1 MMLIRA
7 EYEKR
12 DELKYISHLELMN
25 TFRRTFRRA
34 KLPVKYSQGY
44 NPHIIFSMSQPLPV
58 GMVGYSEYFDLE
70 LKEKLSF
77 NLLKNE
83 INKFLPEGL
92 KVFEIVEISDDDK
105 SLQAIVN
112 TARYEYEMSLKN
124 DNINP
129 EEIISNFLNEE
140 EIEITR
146 YRRKKDDRM
155 IDLAPMIY
163 DGEVIKENVWELTI
177 STGSSGN
184 VRPQEVIRALKL
196 KTDGRVQEIPLVHI
210 KRLGLYVRRDGKL
223 FKPIHK
229 KVLKKE
235 VSED

>member
-1 MMLIRA
+1 MLIRA

-34 KLPVKYSQGY
+34 KLPVKYTQGY

-58 GMVGYSEYFDLE
+58 GMIGYSEYFDLE
-70 LKEKLSF
+70 LKEKISF

-83 INKFLPEGL
+83 INKFLPEGI

-112 TARYEYEMSLKN
+112 TARYEYEMSLEN
-124 DNINP
+124 DDINA
-129 EEIISNFLNEE
+129 EKIISEFLDKDEM
-140 EIEITR
+140 EITR
-146 YRRKKDDRM
+146 YRRKKDDRL

-163 DGEVIKENVWELTI
+163 NGKVVKDNIWEFTI

-184 VRPQEVIRALKL
+184 VRPQEVVRALKL
-196 KTDGRVQEIPLVHI
+196 ETDGKVRDIPLVNI
-210 KRLGLYVRRDGKL
+210 KRLGLYVRKEGKL

-229 KVLKKE
+229 EVLKKE
-235 VSED
+235 VIED

>member
-1 MMLIRA
+1 MLIRA
-7 EYEKR
+7 EYEKK

-25 TFRRTFRRA
+25 TFRRSFRRA

-92 KVFEIVEISDDDK
+92 KISEIIEISDKEK

-112 TARYEYEMSLKN
+112 TARYEYEMSFH
-124 DNINP
+124 NINSKK
-129 EEIISNFLNEE
+129 IMSDFLNEE
-140 EIEITR
+140 VIEITR
-146 YRRKKDDRM
+146 YRRKKEDRM
-155 IDLAPMIY
+155 IDLAPMIH
-163 DGEVIKENVWELTI
+163 DGEIIDDNIWEFTI

-196 KTDGRVQEIPLVHI
+196 KTGGKVKKIPLVNI
-210 KRLGLYVRRDGKL
+210 KRVGLYVRKNGKL

-229 KVLKKE
+229 EVLKKE
-235 VSED
+235 VSKD

>member
-1 MMLIRA
+1 MLIRA

-58 GMVGYSEYFDLE
+58 GMIGYSEYFDLE

-112 TARYEYEMSLKN
+112 TARYEYEMSLEN
-124 DNINP
+124 NNINA
-129 EEIISNFLNEE
+129 EKIITDFLNED

-146 YRRKKDDRM
+146 YRRKKDDRLM
-155 IDLAPMIY
+155 DLAPMIY
-163 DGEVIKENVWELTI
+163 NGKVVEDNTWEFTI

-196 KTDGRVQEIPLVHI
+196 KTDGIVKDISLVNI

-229 KVLKKE
+229 EVLKKE
-235 VSED
+235 VRED

>member
-1 MMLIRA
+1 MLIRA

-70 LKEKLSF
+70 LKEMLSF
-77 NLLKNE
+77 DLLKKK
-83 INKFLPEGL
+83 INKFLPKGL
-92 KVFEIVEISDDDK
+92 KIFEIVEISDKDK

-112 TARYEYEMSLKN
+112 TARYEYEMSLN
-124 DNINP
+124 DENINP
-129 EEIISNFLNEE
+129 EKIISNFLNEE

-146 YRRKKDDRM
+146 YRRKKDDRI
-155 IDLAPMIY
+155 IDLANMIY
-163 DGEVIKENVWELTI
+163 DGQVIKDNVWEFTI

-184 VRPQEVIRALKL
+184 VRPQEVIRALKI
-196 KTDGRVQEIPLVHI
+196 KTDGNVQEIPLVNI
-210 KRLGLYVRRDGKL
+210 KRIGLYVRKDGNL

-229 KVLKKE
+229 EVLKKE

>member
-1 MMLIRA
+1 MLIRA

-112 TARYEYEMSLKN
+112 TARYEYEMSLEN
-124 DNINP
+124 NNINA
-129 EEIISNFLNEE
+129 EKIITDFLNED

-146 YRRKKDDRM
+146 YRRKKDDRLM
-155 IDLAPMIY
+155 DLAPMIY
-163 DGEVIKENVWELTI
+163 NGKVVEDNTWEFTI

-196 KTDGRVQEIPLVHI
+196 KTDGIVKDISLVNI

-229 KVLKKE
+229 EVLKKE
-235 VSED
+235 VRED

>member
-1 MMLIRA
+1 MLIRA

-58 GMVGYSEYFDLE
+58 GMVGYNEYFDLE

-77 NLLKNE
+77 DLLKNE
-83 INKFLPEGL
+83 INKFLPNGL
-92 KVFEIVEISDDDK
+92 KVFEIVQISDKEK

-112 TARYEYEMSLKN
+112 TARYEFEMLLRK
-124 DNINP
+124 DNINS
-129 EEIISNFLNEE
+129 EKVISNFLNEE

-163 DGEVIKENVWELTI
+163 DGKVVKDNVWEFTI
-177 STGSSGN
+177 NTGSSGN
-184 VRPQEVIRALKL
+184 VRPQEVIRALNL
-196 KTDGRVQEIPLVHI
+196 KTDGKVQEIPLVNI
-210 KRLGLYVRRDGKL
+210 KRLGLYVRSNGEL

-229 KVLKKE
+229 EVLKKGVIE
-235 VSED
+235 N

>member
-1 MMLIRA
+1 MLIRA

-77 NLLKNE
+77 DLLKNE
-83 INKFLPEGL
+83 INKFLPKGL
-92 KVFEIVEISDDDK
+92 KVFEIVEISDKDK

-112 TARYEYEMSLKN
+112 TARYEYEMSLQ
-124 DNINP
+124 DEDVNP
-129 EEIISNFLNEE
+129 EKIISNFLNEE

-163 DGEVIKENVWELTI
+163 DGQVIEDNVWEFTI

-184 VRPQEVIRALKL
+184 VRPQEVIRALKM
-196 KTDGRVQEIPLVHI
+196 KTDGNVQEIPLVNI
-210 KRLGLYVRRDGKL
+210 KRIGLYVRKDGKL

-229 KVLKKE
+229 EVLKKE

>member
-1 MMLIRA
+1 MLIRA

-58 GMVGYSEYFDLE
+58 GMIGYSEYFDLE
-70 LKEKLSF
+70 LKEKLSLS
-77 NLLKNE
+77 LLKNE
-83 INKFLPEGL
+83 INKFLPKGL
-92 KVFEIVEISDDDK
+92 KVFEIVEISDEDK

-112 TARYEYEMSLKN
+112 TAKYEYEMSLKE
-124 DNINP
+124 DNINS
-129 EEIISNFLNEE
+129 EKIISNFLNEE

-155 IDLAPMIY
+155 IDLASMIH
-163 DGEVIKENVWELTI
+163 DGEVVEDNVWKFTI

-196 KTDGRVQEIPLVHI
+196 KTEGKVQEIPLVNI

-229 KVLKKE
+229 EVLKKE
-235 VSED
+235 VIED